1 MPTWCAGILG
11 TRPPFLP
18 LLITSQ
24 AAGLGEC
31 GYRTF
36 SAMETRAVSSTVRTP
51 DGGSVQGVDL
61 GTGTDLPELSA
72 QVSIRY
78 STFVNEAHV
87 LLTYVCTNMLHAC
100 THTSTYACT
109 HTHVHI
115 QGERHACTHIYIHIC
130 MHSHTCTHT
139 GRETCTHMHS
149 TCIHY
154 ISISPHV
161 DVYLNSSMT
170 IRHDHTRSPCSS
182 VCISQ

>member
-24 AAGLGEC
+24 VAGPGEC

-36 SAMETRAVSSTVRTP
+36 SAMETRAVSSTVRTL

-78 STFVNEAHV
+78 STFVNEHMCY
-87 LLTYVCTNMLHAC
+87 LRMYVQTCC
-100 THTSTYACT
+100 I
-109 HTHVHI
+109 HVHI
-115 QGERHACTHIYIHIC
+115 HPHMHALTHMYTYRERDMHVHIHPHMHALTHMNTYRERDMHI
-130 MHSHTCTHT
+130 
-139 GRETCTHMHS
+139 RAQHMHS
-149 TCIHY
+149 LHIYLTTC
-154 ISISPHV
+154 
-161 DVYLNSSMT
+161 
-170 IRHDHTRSPCSS
+170 
-182 VCISQ
+182 